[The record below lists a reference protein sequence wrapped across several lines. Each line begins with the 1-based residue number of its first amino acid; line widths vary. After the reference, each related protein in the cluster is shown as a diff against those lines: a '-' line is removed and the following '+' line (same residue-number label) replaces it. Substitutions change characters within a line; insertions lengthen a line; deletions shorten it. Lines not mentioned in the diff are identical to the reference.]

1 MKSNKEKYV
10 SPIVETMNCKV
21 ERGFQC
27 SGTGCDGGMLEG
39 LTDGGSA
46 NNMFN

>member
-1 MKSNKEKYV
+1 MKNKKHVYV
-10 SPIVETMNCKV
+10 SPSVETMDCKV

-27 SGTGCDGGMLEG
+27 SGCDGGMLEG

-46 NNMFN
+46 NNLFD